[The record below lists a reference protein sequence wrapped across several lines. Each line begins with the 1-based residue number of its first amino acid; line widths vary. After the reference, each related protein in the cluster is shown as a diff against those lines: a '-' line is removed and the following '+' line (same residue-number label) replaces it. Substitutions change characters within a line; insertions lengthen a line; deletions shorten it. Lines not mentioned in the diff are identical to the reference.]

1 MKRYEPTAET
11 RNVVSRLKG
20 KWHGDYAMCHCPAHD
35 DSNPSLS
42 LRQGEK
48 GILVHCFAGCD
59 RDDVLRAIR
68 SQNISFGK
76 ETGTK
81 SIKSKSTSN
90 IAKSI
95 WDEGMSVKGT
105 IAVNYLKGRGLS
117 PQLNDLK
124 FHPKCP
130 FGAKS
135 NAIYKPALIVA
146 VREGAILTSI
156 QRIMLEDDGSNYVK
170 KQSIGKPGQGAWQQM
185 PAGSELAIAEGMEDA
200 AAFNKIYGIN
210 CWAGL
215 SGSRMHKLA
224 IPSTVDKLII
234 AIDNDE
240 AGEKAAA
247 RCVEN
252 YGPIVNKIIIEKPIR
267 AKDFAEQLIMNDHNV
282 G

>member
-11 RNVVSRLKG
+11 RNVVSRLRG

-35 DSNPSLS
+35 DRNPSLS

-68 SQNISFGK
+68 SQNISFGNEAGK
-76 ETGTK
+76 K
-81 SIKSKSTSN
+81 SISNKSTSN

-95 WDEGMSVKGT
+95 WDDAMSVKGT
-105 IAVNYLKGRGLS
+105 IAVNYLRRRGLS
-117 PQLNDLK
+117 SELNDLK

-130 FGAKS
+130 FGSKS
-135 NAIYKPALIVA
+135 NAVYKPALIVA
-146 VREGAILTSI
+146 VKEGAILTSI
-156 QRIMLEDDGSNYVK
+156 QRIMLEDDGSDYVK

-185 PAGSELAIAEGMEDA
+185 PAGKVLAIAEGMEDA
-200 AAFNKIYGIN
+200 AAFTKLYGVN
-210 CWAGL
+210 CWATL
-215 SGSRMHKLA
+215 SGSRMHKIA
-224 IPSTVDKLII
+224 IPLFVDKLII

-247 RCVEN
+247 RCVASYHDQVE
-252 YGPIVNKIIIEKPIR
+252 KIMIEKPNGV
-267 AKDFAEQLIMNDHNV
+267 KDFADELL
-282 G
+282 GKY